1 MNVASDRPAAAP
13 SVVPDRTIV
22 LVGLM
27 GAGKT
32 TVGRRLAA
40 RLDRPFV
47 DADVEIEAAAGLDIA
62 EIFERHGE
70 PYFRDG
76 ERRVIAR
83 LIDGP
88 VQVIATGGG
97 AFVNGETRALILDRA
112 VAVWLDGDIAM
123 LARRIGRRDHRPLVQ
138 GKDPAIVLAA
148 LAAQRNPFY
157 AEAHVRVLVADGP
170 PDRTVDAII
179 EAMALHRR

>member
-1 MNVASDRPAAAP
+1 MSDASDRPTATP

-40 RLDRPFV
+40 RLDRPFA
-47 DADVEIEAAAGLDIA
+47 DADAQIEAAAGLDIA

-70 PYFRDG
+70 AYFRDG

-83 LIDGP
+83 LIAGP

-97 AFVNGETRALILDRA
+97 AFANDETRALILDRA
-112 VAVWLDGDIAM
+112 ITVWLDGDIAL
-123 LARRIGRRDHRPLVQ
+123 LARRIGRRDHRPLVRD
-138 GKDPAIVLAA
+138 KDPAAVLTA
-148 LAAQRNPFY
+148 LAAQRNPLY
-157 AEAHVRVLVADGP
+157 AEAHVRVQVADGP

-179 EAMALHRR
+179 EAVAAHRR